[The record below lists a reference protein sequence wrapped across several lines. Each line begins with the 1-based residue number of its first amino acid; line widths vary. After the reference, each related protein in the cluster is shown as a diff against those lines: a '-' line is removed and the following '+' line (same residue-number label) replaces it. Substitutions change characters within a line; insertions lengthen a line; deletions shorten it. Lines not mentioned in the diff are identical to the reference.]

1 MTAPRDLTSVPPGRI
16 SRPALAPWHAPAEAR
31 HAPRRSPRR
40 ALRTRPRAHWRKSL
54 DRRAIVLRSHHH
66 AARPLAF
73 SPSRLV
79 ARPSRSLALPRAPR
93 AISERTPARGK
104 DMPAQTVQ
112 RSCPPHTRSWAD
124 RGKDGRGP
132 PSRGSSMLHRGPSR
146 HICVAFPSLVHYT
159 CGSRVPAIR
168 QRASTRHKKC
178 SRFPRGSLRIS
189 RSTPRVFDR
198 VGGALRPRGCRT
210 QERPI
215 RKSAARPG
223 ARDDACAR
231 ASWVL
236 PGRALYM
243 LSGPGPLPPRC
254 RIDCAHLLGP
264 SGPRSSARTNIT
276 EPWIDVGALLSAA
289 RAIRPPHRI
298 LRSR

>member
-104 DMPAQTVQ
+104 DVPAQTVQ
-112 RSCPPHTRSWAD
+112 CSCPRTPD
-124 RGKDGRGP
+124 RGRTGAKTDAGR
-132 PSRGSSMLHRGPSR
+132 L
-146 HICVAFPSLVHYT
+146 
-159 CGSRVPAIR
+159 
-168 QRASTRHKKC
+168 RADLLC
-178 SRFPRGSLRIS
+178 YI
-189 RSTPRVFDR
+189 
-198 VGGALRPRGCRT
+198 
-210 QERPI
+210 
-215 RKSAARPG
+215 G
-223 ARDDACAR
+223 ARLAIYALPFR
-231 ASWVL
+231 A
-236 PGRALYM
+236 
-243 LSGPGPLPPRC
+243 
-254 RIDCAHLLGP
+254 
-264 SGPRSSARTNIT
+264 
-276 EPWIDVGALLSAA
+276 
-289 RAIRPPHRI
+289 
-298 LRSR
+298 